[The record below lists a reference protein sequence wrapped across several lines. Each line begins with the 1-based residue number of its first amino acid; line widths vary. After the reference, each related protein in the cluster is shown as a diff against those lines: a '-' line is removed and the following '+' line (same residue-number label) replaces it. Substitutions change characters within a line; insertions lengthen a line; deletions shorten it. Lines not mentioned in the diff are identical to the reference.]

1 MRERERVPYKQKYLE
16 QSESEAK
23 EYGSEKKQGVKKQLF
38 RFLLPTEPKTK
49 KKQKP
54 QAAGCLIHIHASSL
68 VFALFFFGTFR
79 KSVSIT
85 LQTDVQVKPGTKR
98 MKTRQK

>member
-49 KKQKP
+49 KKQKTP
-54 QAAGCLIHIHASSL
+54 SCWLSHPYSCLVASFCPFLLRNIQKKCFNNAPNRRS
-68 VFALFFFGTFR
+68 
-79 KSVSIT
+79 S
-85 LQTDVQVKPGTKR
+85 
-98 MKTRQK
+98 KTRHKENENKAK